1 VPEAI
6 MDDAK
11 IQETISD
18 LEMVNHRLRQ
28 FMDMIPLEENE
39 KKFLEETRQ
48 LIKKILSDLMGEEIM
63 MEIQEHVDKD
73 KAK

>member
-1 VPEAI
+1 

-18 LEMVNHRLRQ
+18 LEMVNHRLLQ

-48 LIKKILSDLMGEEIM
+48 LIKKILGDLMGEEIM
-63 MEIQEHVDKD
+63 MEIQEHVDKE